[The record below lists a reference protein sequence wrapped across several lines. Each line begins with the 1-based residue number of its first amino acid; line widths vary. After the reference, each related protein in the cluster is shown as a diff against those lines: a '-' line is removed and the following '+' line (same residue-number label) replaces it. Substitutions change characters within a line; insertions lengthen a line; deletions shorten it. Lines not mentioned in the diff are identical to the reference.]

1 MKKKS
6 IFIIIFLTVISQWAY
21 SQSQCFTYDA
31 AGNRTSRAVCAAR
44 ISPDDINMTMVDKI
58 AQMSERNETELRS
71 SFAKDL
77 SQLVV
82 YPNPS
87 SGIFS
92 IAGLENVSDCAL
104 RVLDNTGKEVWSQKG
119 VPESIDLTHLPSGKY
134 YFFMIG
140 SDSIKSMQ
148 IIITK

>member
-1 MKKKS
+1 M
-6 IFIIIFLTVISQWAY
+6 IISQWAY
-21 SQSQCFTYDA
+21 CQQQCFTYDA
-31 AGNRTSRAVCAAR
+31 AGNRTSRVVCAAR
-44 ISPDDINMTMVDKI
+44 ISPDDINMTMINKM
-58 AQMSERNETELRS
+58 AQISDRTETELRS
-71 SFAKDL
+71 SFANDL
-77 SQLVV
+77 SQFVI

-92 IAGLENVSDCAL
+92 LSGLENVSDYAL
-104 RVLDNTGKEVWSQKG
+104 RVLDNTGKEVWSQNG

-148 IIITK
+148 MIITK